1 MVKRKNR
8 HLYQFK
14 EHSSIFCTISKPS
27 EMNLYTQENLRII
40 TSIRTEYLSILA
52 IEDDKGQCVP
62 VFFYFYFTI
71 SLSENAVLYG
81 SEYGISFE
89 SSVFSLSY
97 LQPLDFPKILGRT
110 FCWWKHCCFSVDLP
124 VVSSR
129 VPARGILKIFQFAN
143 LGIQWTLLKKLNDE
157 CQMEKEI

>member
-8 HLYQFK
+8 HLCQFK
-14 EHSSIFCTISKPS
+14 EHSSVFSTISKPS

-62 VFFYFYFTI
+62 VFFYFTI

-81 SEYGISFE
+81 SEYGVSFE

-97 LQPLDFPKILGRT
+97 LQLLDFPKILGRT
-110 FCWWKHCCFSVDLP
+110 FC
-124 VVSSR
+124 
-129 VPARGILKIFQFAN
+129 
-143 LGIQWTLLKKLNDE
+143 
-157 CQMEKEI
+157 